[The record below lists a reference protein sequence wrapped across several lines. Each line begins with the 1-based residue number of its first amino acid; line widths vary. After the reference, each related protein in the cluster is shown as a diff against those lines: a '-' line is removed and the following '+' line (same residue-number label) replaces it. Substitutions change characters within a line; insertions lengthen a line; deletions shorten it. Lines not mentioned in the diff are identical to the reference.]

1 MKVAWVVGL
10 RVCKLAES
18 GVCPFTVSMSLDEN
32 CWDGEPAW
40 VSGETDEAETMYNY
54 VIFEYWFGWQFS

>member
-10 RVCKLAES
+10 RVCKIAES
-18 GVCPFTVSMSLDEN
+18 GVCPFTVSMGLDEN

-40 VSGETDEAETMYNY
+40 VNGETDEAE
-54 VIFEYWFGWQFS
+54 